1 MRTDTELAAF
11 VARILKWHVAV
22 DEKRIKIKVEHG
34 IVTLEGTVNWDFQR
48 QDVEKVVRCL
58 PDVQRLDNLLS
69 IASRADVLV

>member
-22 DEKRIKIKVEHG
+22 DESKIKVKVEDG

-48 QDVEKVVRCL
+48 QDVESMVRCL
-58 PDVQRLDNLLS
+58 PDVRRLDNLLN
-69 IASRADVLV
+69 IRTGPRAA